1 MIKTLI
7 NLKSNN
13 DNGQRKKNSNVFMDC
28 CVRSIIEPLKVIY
41 DLEI

>member
-13 DNGQRKKNSNVFMDC
+13 DNGQRKKNSNVFMDWR
-28 CVRSIIEPLKVIY
+28 VRSTIEPLKVMY
-41 DLEI
+41 HLEI

>member
-13 DNGQRKKNSNVFMDC
+13 DNGQRKKNSNVFMDWR
-28 CVRSIIEPLKVIY
+28 VQSPIEPLKVLY
-41 DLEI
+41 NLEI